1 MLRRETQEIAMSR
14 EHSVSEL
21 LERLQQEDS
30 EPVRML
36 WNRFIGRLINAA
48 RRGLRDLPRR
58 AVDEED
64 VALSAFES
72 FVRGARERRFEK
84 LDSREDLWQ
93 LLAMLAERKAIDTLK
108 RELAEKR
115 GGGKVRGESVFE
127 NLLSDASVGG
137 IGQVAD
143 PSPIEPSQEV
153 LALFTDEVRNRL
165 NALQDDSLANVAMA
179 KLEGLENRE
188 IAQRLGM
195 ALRTVER
202 KLQLIRR
209 KWTEG

>member
-1 MLRRETQEIAMSR
+1 MSE

-30 EPVRML
+30 EPVRVL

-48 RRGLRDLPRR
+48 HRGLRDFPRR

-72 FVRGARERRFEK
+72 FVRGARERRFDK
-84 LDSREDLWQ
+84 LESREDLWQ

-108 RELAEKR
+108 RELAQKR

-127 NLLSDASVGG
+127 NLLSDASAGG
-137 IGQVAD
+137 IGQIAD
-143 PSPIEPSQEV
+143 PSPASPGQEAV
-153 LALFTDEVRNRL
+153 DVFTTEVRDRL
-165 NALQDDSLANVAMA
+165 NALQDASLANVAMA

-188 IAQRLGM
+188 IAQRLDM